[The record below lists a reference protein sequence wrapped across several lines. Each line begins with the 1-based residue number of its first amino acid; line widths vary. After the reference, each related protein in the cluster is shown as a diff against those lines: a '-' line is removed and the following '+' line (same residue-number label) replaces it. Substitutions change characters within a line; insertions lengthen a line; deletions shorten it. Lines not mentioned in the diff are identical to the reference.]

1 MNSPIVI
8 LAVIVL
14 AALLAWVLRSINRGA
29 ETAADESGGPG
40 REPAEA
46 DPESS
51 DEEEIEVALT
61 SDGEALIPFAG
72 SLRVVLLVDP
82 AQIEEHRD
90 DIAAGVVSL
99 DGEARERLAHARSG
113 ATIQVGDFTAMRV
126 RRGRP
131 DVAPWL
137 VETLGR
143 DGDYG
148 FLPFESEEGARAALA
163 LIEGAGIVRRPLDEE
178 GRAIPPSPEDFEE
191 GLRRYEQT
199 ERELALGDPDEPRP
213 EGWSSR
219 R

>member
-1 MNSPIVI
+1 MNSPLVI

-14 AALLAWVLRSINRGA
+14 AALLAWVMRMSNPRANTDAAAGDAPAPAPEEAA
-29 ETAADESGGPG
+29 EPE
-40 REPAEA
+40 EA
-46 DPESS
+46 D
-51 DEEEIEVALT
+51 EIEVAVT
-61 SDGEALIPFAG
+61 SDGEVLIPYG
-72 SLRVVLLVDP
+72 HSLRVVLIAEP
-82 AQIEEHRD
+82 NQMAEHKE
-90 DIAAGVVSL
+90 DIAAGIVSL
-99 DGEARERLAHARSG
+99 DAEERARLGRRGAG
-113 ATIQVGDFTAMRV
+113 ATIQVGDFTAARV
-126 RRGRP
+126 HRGRA

-163 LIEGAGIVRRPLDEE
+163 LIEVVGIVRRPLDEE
-178 GRAIPPSPEDFEE
+178 GRVVPSSPEDFEDA
-191 GLRRYEQT
+191 LRRYEQT